1 MQIYY
6 TYVLWYSYVYVFLD
20 VDPIFCICLYIG
32 EYIFQMSFRVS
43 NIICNPQKPSWE
55 GNREGKACIHIFVA
69 FSLLI
74 ILYLVNTEG
83 SNNFFLFYEKNADE
97 PLILSQPS
105 SPTEITKVSGFK
117 EMLFKDKIT
126 ILLHYLTTLIML
138 ISCWL
143 TYLFNREITQIC
155 NDGPSLLPQFWTVG
169 VRGRGGAQWVN
180 TWRLLLFIF
189 ISL

>member
-1 MQIYY
+1 
-6 TYVLWYSYVYVFLD
+6 
-20 VDPIFCICLYIG
+20 
-32 EYIFQMSFRVS
+32 MSFRVS

-97 PLILSQPS
+97 TLILSQPS

-169 VRGRGGAQWVN
+169 VRGGGGTAG
-180 TWRLLLFIF
+180 
-189 ISL
+189 